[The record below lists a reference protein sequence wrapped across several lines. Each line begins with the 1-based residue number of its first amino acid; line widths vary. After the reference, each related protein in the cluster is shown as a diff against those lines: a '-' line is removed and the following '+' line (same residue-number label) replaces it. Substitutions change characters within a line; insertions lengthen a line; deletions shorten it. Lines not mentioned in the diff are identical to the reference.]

1 MIDRFVR
8 SWDLLKAS
16 ASVLMQ
22 DKELMVFPL
31 ISSVVAMLVIASFI
45 LPMFAL
51 GALDHVSGRHGGA
64 ISVGYYLVVF
74 LFYVVQYFV
83 IFFFN
88 VALVG
93 AVMIRLDG
101 GTPTVGA
108 GMDIAWS
115 RVGSILGYAVIAA
128 TVGLILRVIEERVA
142 LLGKIVVAL
151 IGAGWTIATYMVV
164 PVLVAENV
172 GPFKAIEESVELMKK
187 TWGENLIGQVGLGFA
202 FGLIHFL
209 LIITIVVAFVLAALT
224 GSVVLM
230 VTVGVLGV
238 TVFVISMLAHAAL
251 SGIYSAALYR
261 YATNQPAGPSFD
273 AGILQGAFGPKD

>member
-1 MIDRFVR
+1 MFERFSR

-16 ASVLMQ
+16 ATVLMQ
-22 DKELMVFPL
+22 DKELMVLPL
-31 ISSVVAMLVIASFI
+31 ISSIMAMVVVASFI
-45 LPMFAL
+45 LPLFAL

-64 ISVGYYLVVF
+64 ISVGYYFVAF

-101 GTPTVGA
+101 GNPTVAA
-108 GMDIAWS
+108 GIEIAWS
-115 RVGSILGYAVIAA
+115 RAGTILGYAVIAA
-128 TVGLILRVIEERVA
+128 TVGIILRIIEERVA

-151 IGAGWTIATYMVV
+151 IGAAWTVATYMVV
-164 PVLVAENV
+164 PVLVSEKV
-172 GPFKAIEESVELMKK
+172 GPFRAIEESVEIMKK

-202 FGLIHFL
+202 FGLIHFAL
-209 LIITIVVAFVLAALT
+209 ILIIAAVFIAAALT
-224 GSVVLM
+224 GSIALM
-230 VTVGVLGV
+230 VIVGIIGV
-238 TVFVISMLAHAAL
+238 TAFIISLLAHSAL

-261 YATNQPAGPSFD
+261 YATRNEVGPGFD
-273 AGILQGAFGPKD
+273 GGILQGAFAQKD